1 MIAKMIWLKGSI
13 AKGLYPAVAVYTGK
27 KHIGRDHLI
36 LRVSAATYND
46 DPWQVRMDMNEI
58 IRRIN
63 GEDYDDSVQTTSV
76 PSPGRN
82 VA

>member
-27 KHIGRDHLI
+27 NHIGRDHLI
-36 LRVSAATYND
+36 LRVSCATYEDN
-46 DPWQVRMDMNEI
+46 PWQVRMDFNEI

-63 GEDYDDSVQTTSV
+63 GGNDDDSVPKALV
-76 PSPGRN
+76 PSQGRR